1 MPSAPLHV
9 TKKSDPD
16 ILEIG
21 NAGLAN
27 PPHDAAAGQAAHVSE
42 KFTSLNGAVMSQ
54 PIRILLVDDHQIVRA
69 GLKQFIVEHADLVVA
84 GEAASGDEAIR
95 HIREHD
101 FDVVILDISMPDKNG
116 IDTLRIIKQIK
127 PELQVLVLSGYPE
140 THYAVNM
147 LRAGAG
153 GYVCKDASPDEVIK
167 AIRVVARG
175 RRYLSEA
182 ATDLVSEQ
190 LVKPTEKMMHETL
203 SEREFQIFRKLA
215 GGQSP
220 TSIADELHLSVK
232 TVSTYR
238 TRVLEKMALK
248 TNADLTYYAI
258 KNALLD

>member
-1 MPSAPLHV
+1 MNRSAYNSTAPGARETGMPASM
-9 TKKSDPD
+9 
-16 ILEIG
+16 
-21 NAGLAN
+21 
-27 PPHDAAAGQAAHVSE
+27 PPPQVETQQTRYAMPQA
-42 KFTSLNGAVMSQ
+42 M
-54 PIRILLVDDHQIVRA
+54 RILLVDDHQIVRA
-69 GLKQFIVEHADLVVA
+69 GLAQFIVEHDDLKVA
-84 GEAASGDEAIR
+84 AEAGSGDEAIR
-95 HIREHD
+95 LVRQQE

-127 PELQVLVLSGYPE
+127 PDIHVLVLSGYPE

-147 LRAGAG
+147 LRAGAS
-153 GYVCKDASPDEVIK
+153 GYVCKDAPPDEVIR

-182 ATDLVSEQ
+182 AADLVSDQ
-190 LVKPTEKMMHETL
+190 LMRPTEKMVHETL

-220 TSIADELHLSVK
+220 TAIAGELHLSVK

-238 TRVLEKMALK
+238 TRVLEKMGLK

-258 KNALLD
+258 KNGLLD

>member
-1 MPSAPLHV
+1 MNRSAYNSTASEARETGMPAS
-9 TKKSDPD
+9 T
-16 ILEIG
+16 
-21 NAGLAN
+21 
-27 PPHDAAAGQAAHVSE
+27 PPPQVETQHTRYAMPQA
-42 KFTSLNGAVMSQ
+42 TQ
-54 PIRILLVDDHQIVRA
+54 ILLVDDHQIVRA
-69 GLKQFIVEHADLVVA
+69 GLAQFIVEHDDLKVTAEA
-84 GEAASGDEAIR
+84 GSGDEAIR
-95 HIREHD
+95 LVRQQE

-116 IDTLRIIKQIK
+116 IDTLRVIKQIK
-127 PELQVLVLSGYPE
+127 PDIHVLVLSGYPE

-147 LRAGAG
+147 LRAGAS
-153 GYVCKDASPDEVIK
+153 GYVCKDAPPDEVIR

-182 ATDLVSEQ
+182 AADLVSDQ
-190 LVKPTEKMMHETL
+190 LMRPTEKMVHETL

-220 TSIADELHLSVK
+220 TAIASELHLSVK

-238 TRVLEKMALK
+238 SRVLEKMGLK